1 MDVRVNNTKNRI
13 YHALTVCMQK
23 KSLIEMYDK
32 DIINAAEISPRTFYK
47 YYENKVA
54 VLHDMEK
61 QLIDA
66 YQAALKN
73 DAQAWKISHSP
84 SKKDILQLAQTNL
97 TNLLNYFANN
107 RYEILALISD
117 KGDPAFNQQ
126 LIIILSKA
134 IEHLL
139 IYYFHI
145 YHQEKVFRNN
155 RIPFQIVS
163 RRYAKSDLS
172 SVCFWL
178 RNYDYVSVSQLK
190 KIIGETIIY
199 SPYELTTHRLGH

>member
-84 SKKDILQLAQTNL
+84 SKKGHFIACTN
-97 TNLLNYFANN
+97 
-107 RYEILALISD
+107 
-117 KGDPAFNQQ
+117 
-126 LIIILSKA
+126 
-134 IEHLL
+134 
-139 IYYFHI
+139 
-145 YHQEKVFRNN
+145 
-155 RIPFQIVS
+155 
-163 RRYAKSDLS
+163 
-172 SVCFWL
+172 
-178 RNYDYVSVSQLK
+178 
-190 KIIGETIIY
+190 
-199 SPYELTTHRLGH
+199 